1 MKFLY
6 AFVLVLAIWTI
17 STNRGF
23 SQSAN
28 LGIDN
33 TKIITVK
40 VKGITCSNDLK
51 TISTNV
57 EQVKGVQSCQAG
69 KQGTTTTFE
78 VKYNPI
84 LATEKEIF
92 AAIENTEGCENP
104 NDRPYKVKQ

>member
-6 AFVLVLAIWTI
+6 AFVLTSAVWII
-17 STNRGF
+17 STNQGF

-57 EQVKGVQSCQAG
+57 EKVKGVQRCQVG
-69 KQGTTTTFE
+69 KQGATTTFD
-78 VKYNPI
+78 VTYNPI
-84 LATEKEIF
+84 LVTEKEIF
-92 AAIENTEGCENP
+92 AAIEDTEGCENP
-104 NDRPYKVKQ
+104 ADRPYKVKQ